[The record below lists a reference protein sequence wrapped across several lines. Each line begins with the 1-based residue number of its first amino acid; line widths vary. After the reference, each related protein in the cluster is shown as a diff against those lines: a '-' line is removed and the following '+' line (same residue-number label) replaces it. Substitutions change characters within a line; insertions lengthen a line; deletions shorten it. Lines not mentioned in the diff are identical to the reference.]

1 MYVDKLHLDEQN
13 EIKQNYVTSSVPK
26 SIVTKSIN
34 LNGIFF
40 VFFRFSS
47 KEIFLP
53 FTFSPIIFNNS

>member
-13 EIKQNYVTSSVPK
+13 EMKQNCVTSSVPK

-40 VFFRFSS
+40 LCFRFSS
-47 KEIFLP
+47 KEICLA